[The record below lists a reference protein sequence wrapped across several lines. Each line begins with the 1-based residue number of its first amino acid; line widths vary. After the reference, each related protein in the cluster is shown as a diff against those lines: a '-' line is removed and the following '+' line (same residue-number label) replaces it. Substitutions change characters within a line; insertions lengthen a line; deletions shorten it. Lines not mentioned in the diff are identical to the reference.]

1 MDGVMKYNTEL
12 YNKNLNKGE
21 KYQEFIKAVFKDKLN
36 INLNFYK
43 TKKEQY
49 NIGETQEGYEVK
61 FDDMFEKTGNIY
73 IEFCEKTNEENK
85 EYIPSGILR
94 NDNTK
99 YYVIGNY
106 KEIYIFKKYKLLNFF
121 VNLNFKN
128 KIYTIKT
135 TATSKG
141 FLLDYTLREKLK
153 YKKLKHERTS
163 IL

>member
-1 MDGVMKYNTEL
+1 MDGVMKYKNTEL
-12 YNKNLNKGE
+12 YSKNLSKGE
-21 KYQEFIKAVFKDKLN
+21 KYQEFVKGVFKEKLN

-61 FDDMFEKTGNIY
+61 FDDMLERTGNIY
-73 IEFCEKTNEENK
+73 IEFCEKTNKENK
-85 EYIPSGILR
+85 EYIPSGVLR

-99 YYVIGNY
+99 FYVIGNY

-121 VNLNFKN
+121 VNLNFNN
-128 KIYTIKT
+128 KIHLIKT
-135 TATSKG
+135 TQTSKG
-141 FLLDYTLREKLK
+141 FLLNYNLRENLIH
-153 YKKLKHERTS
+153 KKI